1 MNTSGRSVF
10 LTSALLSLAL
20 ALTACGGAPPAPAP
34 PPAATAT
41 LTLTPEP
48 PATQVPTV
56 APTATPTATAT
67 ATPAPTA
74 TEAAPVVQLIPRPIT
89 ETMDVESIQTVVTLK
104 LEGQDDQGQAVD
116 GGVTIELINNA
127 AKEQRSVVMQGEM
140 LGLIAGPDMEKL
152 GATMLGIYQI
162 GDSAYTVLQ
171 TDKAQCENQADLTV
185 FDQISPESLLGNF
198 SSGNL
203 HGVLVDEETING
215 IPTLHYQLDVEKTR
229 AAARLGGKES
239 ALQAAETLSGGDLY
253 VAVDGNYPVK
263 FVATYEGALPQ
274 FELQGLATLSF
285 ELQELNQGTEV
296 VLPLECQAD
305 TGGQPPAELEELE
318 FKPIEDSVK
327 VETLRSVITLD
338 FNGQSTE
345 DNPVKGEM
353 IIDVISNE
361 PEEQRAMVMEGSALL
376 DVMGEDE
383 LAGVKPQRIGAYLL
397 DGAAY
402 LLIQGEE
409 GGMNVCL
416 KSSDTSKAPDFS
428 SLSPQGLLSSFAEDQ
443 QLVGRFAGEETINGI
458 PARHYV
464 LDAEATNAAAAKSSN
479 RATREAAKV
488 QQLVA
493 GDVWMASDGGYA
505 VKFAADYQGT
515 IQAFDFIGD
524 LRLEFEIFDLNSGI
538 QVTLPKACENAIE
551 Q

>member
-1 MNTSGRSVF
+1 
-10 LTSALLSLAL
+10 
-20 ALTACGGAPPAPAP
+20 
-34 PPAATAT
+34 
-41 LTLTPEP
+41 
-48 PATQVPTV
+48 
-56 APTATPTATAT
+56 
-67 ATPAPTA
+67 
-74 TEAAPVVQLIPRPIT
+74 
-89 ETMDVESIQTVVTLK
+89 MDVESILTVVTLK

-116 GGVTIELINNA
+116 GGVTIELINNT

-140 LGLIAGPDMEKL
+140 LGLIAGPDMEVL

-263 FVATYEGALPQ
+263 FVATYEGTLPQ

-305 TGGQPPAELEELE
+305 TGGLPPADLEELE

-345 DNPVKGEM
+345 DQPVKGEM

-361 PEEQRAMVMEGSALL
+361 PEEQSAMVMEGSALL
-376 DVMGEDE
+376 DVMGEVE
-383 LAGVKPQRIGAYLL
+383 LAGVKPQRIGAYVL
-397 DGAAY
+397 DGTAY

-479 RATREAAKV
+479 RATREASKV